1 MISSFRR
8 IVTGRTAE
16 GRSIVAADT
25 VVPVSPVGLADFWET
40 ADSPAPLAAAG
51 DIDPAA
57 PHLEPPPR
65 GTLFRCFAIPP
76 EEPGLDAAAAQ
87 RRAADAFARMQGSHC
102 RVDTA
107 RHPMMHT
114 TRTIDYVMVLS
125 GAVSLLLDEG
135 EELALAP
142 FDVVVQR
149 STNHYWINR
158 GREPA
163 VLMAVL
169 VDARAD

>member
-16 GRSIVAADT
+16 GRSVVAADT
-25 VVPVSPVGLADFWET
+25 AVPLSPVGLADFWET

-51 DIDPAA
+51 DVDPAA
-57 PHLEPPPR
+57 PPLEPVAK

-76 EEPGLDAAAAQ
+76 EEPGLERAEAE
-87 RRAADAFARMQGSHC
+87 RRAADAFARMQASHC
-102 RVDTA
+102 QVDTA

-125 GAVSLLLDEG
+125 GTVSLLLDEG
-135 EELALAP
+135 EEVALAP

-149 STNHYWINR
+149 GTNHYWINH

-169 VDARAD
+169 VDARAG